1 MKKMQNRLLHI
12 IIATP
17 DMTDEEKYLAGGRR
31 FMRKDGIPSEATKMN
46 EAKEAAKI
54 LGTAF
59 KKSVKGMMNDVKE
72 IGEYLLTK

>member
-31 FMRKDGIPSEATKMN
+31 FMRKDGIPSEATKM
-46 EAKEAAKI
+46 KEAAKI